1 MILNKMKLIIF
12 LLSLAIIPLFKCESF
27 KVLGQISKYGLK
39 YYYPSSSGDNVAYY
53 VKTSDFP
60 KDDMLYFR
68 TTIKYGYFKD
78 RYLRY
83 GSADSALNSITLT
96 DSVIYNTE
104 SYSGYYYLDYYD
116 YYSLFFNLVKTNKPY
131 FYVAAPPVSYYS
143 SSLAFVEVESTNST
157 GISIWVWIGIGIFV
171 VVCIIVSVV
180 TYYVRRR
187 GRSYVV
193 PTSVEPI
200 VSPSPYVPPPAYY

>member
-1 MILNKMKLIIF
+1 MKLIF

-27 KVLGQISKYGLK
+27 KVLGQISKYGLR
-39 YYYPSSSGDNVAYY
+39 YYYPSSSGDNIAYY

>member
-1 MILNKMKLIIF
+1 MKLIF

-104 SYSGYYYLDYYD
+104 SYSGYYYLHYYD

-171 VVCIIVSVV
+171 VVCIIVSIV

>member
-1 MILNKMKLIIF
+1 MKLIF

>member
-1 MILNKMKLIIF
+1 MKLIF

-27 KVLGQISKYGLK
+27 KVLGQISKYGLR
-39 YYYPSSSGDNVAYY
+39 YYYPSSSGDNIAYY

-83 GSADSALNSITLT
+83 GSADSALNTITLT

-104 SYSGYYYLDYYD
+104 SYSGYYYLHYYD

>member
-1 MILNKMKLIIF
+1 MKLIF

-27 KVLGQISKYGLK
+27 KVLGQISKYGLR
-39 YYYPSSSGDNVAYY
+39 YYYPSSSGDNIAYY

-104 SYSGYYYLDYYD
+104 SYSGYYYLHYYD

>member
-1 MILNKMKLIIF
+1 MKLIIF

-27 KVLGQISKYGLK
+27 KVLGQISKYGLR

-83 GSADSALNSITLT
+83 GSADSALNTITLT

-104 SYSGYYYLDYYD
+104 SYSGYYYLHYYD

-171 VVCIIVSVV
+171 VVCIIVSIV

>member
-1 MILNKMKLIIF
+1 MKLIF

-27 KVLGQISKYGLK
+27 KVLGQISKYGLR

-116 YYSLFFNLVKTNKPY
+116 YYSLFFNLVKSNKPY

>member
-1 MILNKMKLIIF
+1 MKLIF

-27 KVLGQISKYGLK
+27 KVLGQISKYGLR
-39 YYYPSSSGDNVAYY
+39 YYYPSSSGDNIAYY

-83 GSADSALNSITLT
+83 GSADSALNTITLT

-116 YYSLFFNLVKTNKPY
+116 YYSLFFNLVKSNKPY
-131 FYVAAPPVSYYS
+131 FYVAAPPVSYYA
-143 SSLAFVEVESTNST
+143 SSLAYVEVESTNST

>member
-1 MILNKMKLIIF
+1 MKLIFI
-12 LLSLAIIPLFKCESF
+12 LSLAIIPLFKCESF

-39 YYYPSSSGDNVAYY
+39 YYYPSSSGDNIAYY

>member
-1 MILNKMKLIIF
+1 MKLIF

-27 KVLGQISKYGLK
+27 KVLGQISKYGLR
-39 YYYPSSSGDNVAYY
+39 YYYPSSSGDNIAYY

-116 YYSLFFNLVKTNKPY
+116 YYSLFFNLVKSNKPY

-143 SSLAFVEVESTNST
+143 SSLAYVEVESTNST

-171 VVCIIVSVV
+171 VVCIIVSIV

>member
-1 MILNKMKLIIF
+1 MKLIF

-27 KVLGQISKYGLK
+27 KVLGQISKYGLR
-39 YYYPSSSGDNVAYY
+39 YYYPSSSGDNIAYY

-143 SSLAFVEVESTNST
+143 SSLAYVEVESTNST

>member
-1 MILNKMKLIIF
+1 MKLIIF

-83 GSADSALNSITLT
+83 GSADSALNTITLT

-104 SYSGYYYLDYYD
+104 SYSGYYYLHYYD

>member
-1 MILNKMKLIIF
+1 MKLIF

-27 KVLGQISKYGLK
+27 KVLGQISKYGLR

-68 TTIKYGYFKD
+68 TTIKYGFFKD

-104 SYSGYYYLDYYD
+104 SYSGYYYLHYYD

-143 SSLAFVEVESTNST
+143 SSLAYVEVESTNST

>member
-1 MILNKMKLIIF
+1 MKLIIF
-12 LLSLAIIPLFKCESF
+12 LLSLSIIPLFKCESF
-27 KVLGQISKYGLK
+27 KVLGQISKYGLR

-83 GSADSALNSITLT
+83 GSADSPLNTITLT

-104 SYSGYYYLDYYD
+104 SYSGYYYLHYYD

>member
-1 MILNKMKLIIF
+1 MKLIIF

-39 YYYPSSSGDNVAYY
+39 YYYPSSSGDNIAYY

-104 SYSGYYYLDYYD
+104 SYSGYYYLHYYD

-143 SSLAFVEVESTNST
+143 SSLAYVEVESTNST

>member
-1 MILNKMKLIIF
+1 MKLIF
-12 LLSLAIIPLFKCESF
+12 LLSLAIIPIFKCESF
-27 KVLGQISKYGLK
+27 KVLGQISKYGLR
-39 YYYPSSSGDNVAYY
+39 YYYPSSSGDNIAYY

-131 FYVAAPPVSYYS
+131 FYVAAPPVSYYA
-143 SSLAFVEVESTNST
+143 SSLAYVEVESTNST

>member
-1 MILNKMKLIIF
+1 MILNKMKLIF

-27 KVLGQISKYGLK
+27 KVLGQISKYGLR
-39 YYYPSSSGDNVAYY
+39 YYYPSSSGDNIAYY

>member
-1 MILNKMKLIIF
+1 MKLIF

-27 KVLGQISKYGLK
+27 KVLGQISKYGLR

-143 SSLAFVEVESTNST
+143 SSLAYVEVESTNST

>member
-1 MILNKMKLIIF
+1 M
-12 LLSLAIIPLFKCESF
+12 SLAIIPLFKCESF
-27 KVLGQISKYGLK
+27 KVLGQISKYGLR
-39 YYYPSSSGDNVAYY
+39 YYYPSSSGDNIAYY

-104 SYSGYYYLDYYD
+104 SYSGYYYLHYYD

-143 SSLAFVEVESTNST
+143 SKLAFVEVESTNST

>member
-1 MILNKMKLIIF
+1 MKLIF
-12 LLSLAIIPLFKCESF
+12 LLSLAIIPLFKCDNF
-27 KVLGQISKYGLK
+27 KVFGQISKYGLRS
-39 YYYPSSSGDNVAYY
+39 YYPSSSGDNIAFY

-68 TTIKYGYFKD
+68 TTIKYGFFKD

-83 GSADSALNSITLT
+83 GSDDSALNSITLT

-143 SSLAFVEVESTNST
+143 SSLAYVEVESTNST

>member
-1 MILNKMKLIIF
+1 MKLIF

-27 KVLGQISKYGLK
+27 KVLGQISKYGLR

-83 GSADSALNSITLT
+83 GSADSALNTITMT

-104 SYSGYYYLDYYD
+104 SYSGYYYLHYYD

-143 SSLAFVEVESTNST
+143 SSLAYVEVESTNST

-171 VVCIIVSVV
+171 VVCIIVSIV

>member
-1 MILNKMKLIIF
+1 MKLIF

-143 SSLAFVEVESTNST
+143 SSLAYVEVESTNST

>member
-1 MILNKMKLIIF
+1 MKLIIF
-12 LLSLAIIPLFKCESF
+12 LLSLSIIPLFKCESF
-27 KVLGQISKYGLK
+27 KVLGQISKYGLR

-83 GSADSALNSITLT
+83 GSADSALNTITLT

-104 SYSGYYYLDYYD
+104 SYSGYYYLHYYD

>member
-1 MILNKMKLIIF
+1 MKLIF

-39 YYYPSSSGDNVAYY
+39 YYYPSSSGDNIAYY

>member
-1 MILNKMKLIIF
+1 MKLIF

-27 KVLGQISKYGLK
+27 KVLGQISKYGLR
-39 YYYPSSSGDNVAYY
+39 YYYPSSSGDNIAYY

-116 YYSLFFNLVKTNKPY
+116 YYSLFFNLVKSNKPY

-171 VVCIIVSVV
+171 VVCIIVSIV

>member
-1 MILNKMKLIIF
+1 MKLIF

-104 SYSGYYYLDYYD
+104 SYSGYYYLHYYD

-143 SSLAFVEVESTNST
+143 SSLAYVEVESTNST

>member
-1 MILNKMKLIIF
+1 MKLIF
-12 LLSLAIIPLFKCESF
+12 FLSLVLIPLYMCEEF
-27 KVLGQISKYGLK
+27 RVIEALSKYGMK
-39 YYYPSSSGDNVAYY
+39 TYYPSTYGDKCAVY

-78 RYLRY
+78 YYIRY
-83 GSADSALNSITLT
+83 GAFDSIGNTVTLT
-96 DSVIYNTE
+96 SSAYRTSE
-104 SYSGYYYLDYYD
+104 TYSGYYYSYYYD

-143 SSLAFVEVESTNST
+143 SKLAFVEVESTNST

>member
-1 MILNKMKLIIF
+1 MKLIF

-27 KVLGQISKYGLK
+27 KVLGQISKYGLR
-39 YYYPSSSGDNVAYY
+39 YYYPSKSGDNVAFY

-60 KDDMLYFR
+60 EDDMLYFR

-104 SYSGYYYLDYYD
+104 SYSGYYYLHYYD

-143 SSLAFVEVESTNST
+143 SSLAYVEVESTNST

>member
-1 MILNKMKLIIF
+1 MKLIF

-39 YYYPSSSGDNVAYY
+39 YYYPSSSGDNIAYY

-116 YYSLFFNLVKTNKPY
+116 YYSLFFNLVKSNKPY

-143 SSLAFVEVESTNST
+143 SSLAYVEVESTNST

-171 VVCIIVSVV
+171 VVCIIVSIV

>member
-1 MILNKMKLIIF
+1 MKLIF

-39 YYYPSSSGDNVAYY
+39 YYYPSSSGDNIAYY

-83 GSADSALNSITLT
+83 GSADSALNTITLT

-104 SYSGYYYLDYYD
+104 SYSGYYYLHYYD

-143 SSLAFVEVESTNST
+143 SSLAYVEVESTNST

>member
-1 MILNKMKLIIF
+1 MKLIIF

-27 KVLGQISKYGLK
+27 KVLGQISKYGLR
-39 YYYPSSSGDNVAYY
+39 YYYPSSSGDNIAYY

-143 SSLAFVEVESTNST
+143 SSLAYVEVESTNST

>member
-1 MILNKMKLIIF
+1 MKLIF

-27 KVLGQISKYGLK
+27 KVLGQISKYGLR
-39 YYYPSSSGDNVAYY
+39 YYYPSSSGSNIAYY

>member
-1 MILNKMKLIIF
+1 M
-12 LLSLAIIPLFKCESF
+12 
-27 KVLGQISKYGLK
+27 
-39 YYYPSSSGDNVAYY
+39 
-53 VKTSDFP
+53 
-60 KDDMLYFR
+60 
-68 TTIKYGYFKD
+68 
-78 RYLRY
+78 
-83 GSADSALNSITLT
+83 
-96 DSVIYNTE
+96 
-104 SYSGYYYLDYYD
+104 
-116 YYSLFFNLVKTNKPY
+116 VKTNKPY

-143 SSLAFVEVESTNST
+143 SSLAYVEVESTNST

>member
-1 MILNKMKLIIF
+1 MKLIF

-39 YYYPSSSGDNVAYY
+39 YYYPSSSGDNIAYY

-143 SSLAFVEVESTNST
+143 SSLAYVEVESTNST

>member
-1 MILNKMKLIIF
+1 MKLIF
-12 LLSLAIIPLFKCESF
+12 LLSLAIIPLFKCDNF
-27 KVLGQISKYGLK
+27 KVLGQISKYGLR
-39 YYYPSSSGDNVAYY
+39 YYYPSSSGDNIAYY

-171 VVCIIVSVV
+171 VVCIIVSIV

>member
-1 MILNKMKLIIF
+1 MKLIIF

-27 KVLGQISKYGLK
+27 KVLGQISKYGLR

-143 SSLAFVEVESTNST
+143 SSLAYVEVESTNST

>member
-1 MILNKMKLIIF
+1 MKLIIF

-27 KVLGQISKYGLK
+27 KVLGQISKYGLR
-39 YYYPSSSGDNVAYY
+39 YYYPSSSGDNIAYY

-116 YYSLFFNLVKTNKPY
+116 YYSLFFNLVKSNKPY

-143 SSLAFVEVESTNST
+143 SSLAYVEVESTNST

>member
-1 MILNKMKLIIF
+1 MKLIIF

-27 KVLGQISKYGLK
+27 KVLGQISKYGLR
-39 YYYPSSSGDNVAYY
+39 YYYPSSSGDNIAYY

>member
-1 MILNKMKLIIF
+1 MKLIF

-27 KVLGQISKYGLK
+27 KVLGQISKYGLR
-39 YYYPSSSGDNVAYY
+39 YYYPSSSGDNIAFY

-143 SSLAFVEVESTNST
+143 SKLAFVEVESTNST

>member
-1 MILNKMKLIIF
+1 MKLIF
-12 LLSLAIIPLFKCESF
+12 LLSLAIIPLFKCDSF
-27 KVLGQISKYGLK
+27 KVLGQISKYGLR

-83 GSADSALNSITLT
+83 GSADSALNTITLT

-116 YYSLFFNLVKTNKPY
+116 YYSLFFNLVKSNKPY